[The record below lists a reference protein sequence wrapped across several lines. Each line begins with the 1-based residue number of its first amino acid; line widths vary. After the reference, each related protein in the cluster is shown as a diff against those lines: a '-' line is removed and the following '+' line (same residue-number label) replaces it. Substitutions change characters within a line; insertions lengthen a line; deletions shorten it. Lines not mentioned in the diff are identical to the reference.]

1 MAAPRANA
9 IQIVRPPDNVKTDLP
24 EKPKKDATQ
33 RLCRNVLIYGTCRF
47 EQSCPYYHPPPG
59 TDPLTAP
66 STAPVASPTKTSLSA
81 HATPFASPETKG
93 PSLSTISGLGA
104 EHLAAPVFVPK
115 TAMSDTSSSPAPLP
129 STTPVSTEWANAA
142 PFSPPSDGMPSMQQH
157 QQHPPLPQH
166 QQHQHQH
173 GIGYDEGLGFEPQ
186 SGMEGSMF
194 MPPAQRRLPEYH
206 MYTGPLPH
214 LAPGRQPM
222 HSFFIPDDTRRMI
235 HSRQE
240 ATFANPG
247 ISQGL
252 PAEVHVYHSLVPL
265 GNPATM
271 NNVSRMFHHPG
282 PVYRATST
290 VDGNVYCLRRLE
302 GYKLSNE
309 NAFAAV
315 ETWRQIRHA
324 NIVGLREAFTTKAF
338 NDNSMV
344 MVYDFHPESTTIAEE
359 WLNPDAIAHRRQAG
373 VPIPERIV
381 WSYVIQIANA
391 LKAVHT
397 AGLAV
402 RCLDANKILI
412 TGKNRVRIN
421 GVGILDVLSFDKK
434 TPMGLYQQEDLL
446 NFGQLVMSLCA
457 DFFQP
462 GHAQSVAQG
471 LEYIGRAYSLDLKNL
486 VGYLLGKPT
495 ALKTID
501 EVLRLAGPRI
511 LNELDALQAYNDTL
525 ESELGAEVENGRV
538 ARMLIKLGFINERPE
553 FEMDPQWSE
562 SGDRYVLKLFRDYV
576 FHQVSPDG
584 KPVVDLSHVLT
595 VLNKLDAGARSR
607 EKIMLVSRDS
617 QSCLVVEY
625 RDIYKCIESAYNE
638 LRNAGK
644 AMRR

>member
-1 MAAPRANA
+1 MAAPRSNA
-9 IQIVRPPDNVKTDLP
+9 IQIVRPPENVKIETP

-33 RLCRNVLIYGTCRF
+33 RLCRNVLIYGSCRF
-47 EQSCPYYHPPPG
+47 EGQSCPYYHPPPG
-59 TDPLTAP
+59 TDPATAP
-66 STAPVASPTKTSLSA
+66 STAPVTSPAKSTSLSV
-81 HATPFASPETKG
+81 HATPFASPEAKG
-93 PSLSTISGLGA
+93 PSLSAITGLGA
-104 EHLAAPVFVPK
+104 EHLSAPVFVPK
-115 TAMSDTSSSPAPLP
+115 TAMSDTSSSTAPQSSSTPAPP
-129 STTPVSTEWANAA
+129 DWANAA
-142 PFSPPSDGMPSMQQH
+142 PFTPPVDGMPSMQQH
-157 QQHPPLPQH
+157 QQ
-166 QQHQHQH
+166 QHQH
-173 GIGYDEGLGFEPQ
+173 GMGYEEGLGFEPQ
-186 SGMEGSMF
+186 PGMDASMF
-194 MPPAQRRLPEYH
+194 MPPAQRRLPEH
-206 MYTGPLPH
+206 HLYTSPLPH
-214 LAPGRQPM
+214 VAAGRQPM
-222 HSFFIPDDTRRMI
+222 HSFFIPDDLRRMI

-240 ATFANPG
+240 ATYANPG

-265 GNPATM
+265 GNPSTM
-271 NNVSRMFHHPG
+271 NNVSRVFHHPG

-302 GYKLSNE
+302 GYKLSSE
-309 NAFAAV
+309 SAFAAV

-344 MVYDFHPESTTIAEE
+344 MVYDFHPDSTTIAEE

-381 WSYVIQIANA
+381 WSYVIQLANA

-402 RCLDANKILI
+402 RCLDANKVLI

-421 GVGILDVLSFDKK
+421 GVGILDVLSFDQQ

-457 DFFQP
+457 DFVQP
-462 GHAQSVAQG
+462 GHAQSIAQG
-471 LEYIGRAYSLDLKNL
+471 LDYIGRAYSLDLKNL

-511 LNELDALQAYNDTL
+511 LNELDALQAYNDVL
-525 ESELGAEVENGRV
+525 ESDLGAEVENGRI

-553 FEMDPQWSE
+553 FEMDPKWSE

-638 LRNAGK
+638 LRSAGK